1 MRYIRKHFKHLF
13 LGAALAGALVFG
25 GTGCDKYS
33 AEVAVKDGQTLL
45 IESLNEKYGES
56 FTFVDNAG
64 GGTALQDHCAI
75 HVRSEKLPDDTVYA
89 VRGVFDGKTENR
101 DNYMAYYLR
110 KDAEAYLQGLA
121 EQVYGKCRTFYA
133 PDDKMVLPADMG
145 KDTTAQEMLR
155 ASKCYYSV
163 LLPGGQDIAQK
174 DKKLDELLGKLKAEG
189 IRCYFYIAYLD
200 DDKYYDSAESAADAD
215 RSHIIADCTVGMDD
229 SSNITDKKWG

>member
-1 MRYIRKHFKHLF
+1 MIYIGKHIKRTA
-13 LGAALAGALVFG
+13 LGAALAAAVIFG
-25 GTGCDKYS
+25 GAGCNKND
-33 AEVAVKDGQTLL
+33 AAVPVKDGQALL
-45 IESLNEKYGES
+45 MESLDEKYGEH

-64 GGTALQDHCAI
+64 GGTAMQEHCAI

-110 KDAEAYLQGLA
+110 SDAEAYLQALA
-121 EQVYGKCRTFYA
+121 EQVYGRCRVFYA

-145 KDTTAQEMLR
+145 KDSTAQEMLR

-163 LLPGGQDIAQK
+163 LLPSGQDMSQK
-174 DKKLDELLGKLKAEG
+174 EKKLDELLEKLREEK

-200 DDKYYDSAESAADAD
+200 SDKFYDFAESVSDVDKA
-215 RSHIIADCTVGMDD
+215 HITADCTVGMDD
-229 SSNITDKKWG
+229 EYNITDKKWG

>member
-1 MRYIRKHFKHLF
+1 MIYIRKHIKHIAF
-13 LGAALAGALVFG
+13 GAALAAAVIFG
-25 GTGCDKYS
+25 GTGCNKNS

-75 HVRSEKLPDDTVYA
+75 HVRSEKLPNDTVYA

-110 KDAEAYLQGLA
+110 KDAETYLQAMA

-133 PDDKMVLPADMG
+133 PDDKMVLPANMG
-145 KDTTAQEMLR
+145 KDSTVQEMLK

-163 LLPGGQDIAQK
+163 LLPAGQDMSK
-174 DKKLDELLGKLKAEG
+174 KEKKLDEILEKLKDEK

-200 DDKYYDSAESAADAD
+200 DDKYYDSAVSAADAD
-215 RSHIIADCTVGMDD
+215 KSHIIADCTVGMDD
-229 SSNITDKKWG
+229 DFNITDKKWG